1 MEFQYRFNYKD
12 LSDKQI
18 VDKILAVP
26 HNEEAA
32 AYLLHDR
39 YTNLLHSVYNKALLD
54 LFNKTVH
61 TDYWFDD
68 CENELFMHLR
78 SKDRSW
84 HTLATFEWRSTFGCW
99 LRGVSRNKFLE
110 VLPKL
115 IENSGS
121 NISIDSDDPEKP
133 KVQIPDGGEDSY
145 ERRQRKVLL
154 MEAIGQLKDDDQ
166 RFVILKRLQG
176 YNSKEIAALL
186 QKKWQKHGI
195 KKYNNKKELV
205 VPDAAYVDVRTQRA
219 KENLRIIIVELI

>member
-1 MEFQYRFNYKD
+1 MEFQYKFNYKD

-18 VDKILAVP
+18 VDKILEVP

-54 LFNKTVH
+54 LFNKAVH

-84 HTLATFEWRSTFGCW
+84 HPLATFEWRSTFGCW

-121 NISIDSDDPEKP
+121 NISLDSDDPEKP
-133 KVQIPDGGEDSY
+133 KVQRPDGGEDSY

-176 YNSKEIAALL
+176 YNSKEIATLL